1 MNFQQWIDYINL
13 KWVWSFPIN
22 WNIFQICSCMYSV
35 LVVYRRGGQQALKKI
50 TLFYINLTSLSD
62 RLSSSR
68 FSLSCSSRGYFKHG
82 KSTTGHFML
91 RKSSFCCHLA
101 WLAACAP
108 EKRFVGRS
116 IITIVYSTHHSYI
129 ANFNGEKIVLQPQK
143 YSFVI
148 AVTLNLLHC
157 NNGYWYISTRAD

>member
-22 WNIFQICSCMYSV
+22 WNIFQISSCMYSV
-35 LVVYRRGGQQALKKI
+35 LVVYRRGGQQALEKI

-108 EKRFVGRS
+108 EKDLLEEVYNNCIQYPAQSLGRKNCF
-116 IITIVYSTHHSYI
+116 TT
-129 ANFNGEKIVLQPQK
+129 AKI

-157 NNGYWYISTRAD
+157 NNGYW

>member
-1 MNFQQWIDYINL
+1 MNWLHQPQMGMVFSNKLEYISNMFL
-13 KWVWSFPIN
+13 HVQCTSSLQKRWPTSAGKNYAIL
-22 WNIFQICSCMYSV
+22 Y
-35 LVVYRRGGQQALKKI
+35 
-50 TLFYINLTSLSD
+50 NLTSLSD

-108 EKRFVGRS
+108 EKDLLEE
-116 IITIVYSTHHSYI
+116 VYNNCIQYPSQLYSELQWRKHCFTTAKIFLCYSR
-129 ANFNGEKIVLQPQK
+129 NFK
-143 YSFVI
+143 F
-148 AVTLNLLHC
+148 VTLQ
-157 NNGYWYISTRAD
+157 